1 MGRPL
6 AAHIIGKPEAGVI
19 PGIVLISLTRIS
31 PAAVQKK
38 STRARPS
45 QEMASN
51 AAQASR
57 LTSARAEAGSG
68 AGIVIDVP
76 EARYLAVKS

>member
-51 AAQASR
+51 AAHASR
-57 LTSARAEAGSG
+57 LISAVASSGIG
-68 AGIVIDVP
+68 AGIRIVVP
-76 EARYLAVKS
+76 DSMYLASKS